1 MPTISFSVDAE
12 TKKEI
17 AKVAKREGKSQ
28 SDLFRELWGEF
39 QFNKSWE
46 YFQRLNR
53 ERTLKL
59 GIQTDDDVERI
70 FG

>member
-1 MPTISFSVDAE
+1 MSTISFSVDE
-12 TKKEI
+12 QTKREF

-28 SDLFRELWGEF
+28 SNLFRELWGEF
-39 QFNKSWE
+39 RFNKEWQ
-46 YFQRLNR
+46 YFQQLNR
-53 ERTLKL
+53 KKALEL